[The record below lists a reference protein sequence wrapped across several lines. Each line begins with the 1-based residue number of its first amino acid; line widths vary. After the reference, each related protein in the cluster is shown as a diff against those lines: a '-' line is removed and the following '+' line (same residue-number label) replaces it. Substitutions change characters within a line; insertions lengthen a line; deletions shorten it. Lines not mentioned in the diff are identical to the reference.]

1 MRTQKQRI
9 FSFLVLL
16 TMVIVLTCIFVACD
30 NNGGSQDHD
39 YKVTIHLNNG
49 QADIVWN
56 INTDIPSITRDG
68 YHIVGYYLD
77 ADMTISTSL
86 ESLKASGLTKNIDV

>member
-39 YKVTIHLNNG
+39 YKVTGMCHIP
-49 QADIVWN
+49 VWVV
-56 INTDIPSITRDG
+56 SI
-68 YHIVGYYLD
+68 IK
-77 ADMTISTSL
+77 MTKHYKIY
-86 ESLKASGLTKNIDV
+86 IF